1 MPFGHSPSTDAAQE
15 RITSFDASEFA
26 QMLGMKIVEA
36 REGYARVIMP
46 SSGKKNPHGVVHGGA
61 IFTLADQAFA
71 IAANAGN
78 ADRVA
83 VSVHIQYIAPA
94 RGDLEAVSELV
105 AESGRYS
112 TYRVMVYEGKRIIA
126 EFDGV
131 AIRVSP

>member
-1 MPFGHSPSTDAAQE
+1 MKVEHSFNEKEKIDL
-15 RITSFDASEFA
+15 FDGSEFA
-26 QMLGMKIVEA
+26 CLMGIKTIEA
-36 REGYARVIMP
+36 REGYAHLKMH
-46 SSGKKNPHGVVHGGA
+46 SNGKKNPHGVVHGGA

-71 IAANAGN
+71 VAANAGK

-94 RGDLEAVSELV
+94 SGDLEAVSELV
-105 AESGRYS
+105 AENGKYS

-131 AIRVSP
+131 AIQVST